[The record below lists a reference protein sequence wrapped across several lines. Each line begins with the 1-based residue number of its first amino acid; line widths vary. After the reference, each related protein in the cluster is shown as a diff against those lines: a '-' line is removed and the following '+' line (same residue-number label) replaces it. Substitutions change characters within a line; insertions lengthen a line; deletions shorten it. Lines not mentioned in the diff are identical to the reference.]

1 MRLGGVPIGHV
12 LRHVLIVFFFLF
24 SKISIFSECL
34 STVYL
39 LV

>member
-12 LRHVLIVFFFLF
+12 LRHVLIVFFLF

-39 LV
+39 SV